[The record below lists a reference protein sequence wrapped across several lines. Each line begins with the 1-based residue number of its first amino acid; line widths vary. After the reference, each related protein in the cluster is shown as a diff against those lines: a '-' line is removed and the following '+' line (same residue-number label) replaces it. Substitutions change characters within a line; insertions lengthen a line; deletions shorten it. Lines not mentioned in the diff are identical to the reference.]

1 MGARGARCGICYV
14 VDAGTDHR
22 LNPRED
28 VDPHGG
34 HGTPHEPTPTIWPV
48 GFAVGIACV
57 FVGLILSNVVIVVGA
72 VLTAIFSFL
81 WIRDVTTGYRAAPAQ
96 PVEEPEP
103 ASAAPATGVPE
114 PGEGEIIR
122 FPRSKFLEATTLG
135 LGGLIGGIVTA
146 PVLGFTVLPPF
157 IKQGYPE
164 IDVGALDD
172 FPLNKFVIVTFLLN
186 PEHGEVSRRT
196 AYIRNN
202 GLLGDAPSFTALSNR
217 CVHLGCP
224 VQVNGLPLDDQKKE
238 TRGGD
243 QEVTLIPTAAAAG
256 FGCPCHGG
264 QYDNEGNRTA
274 GPPVR
279 ALDRYE
285 FRIKDGRLLLGKTF
299 SISEVDGTGAE
310 ARMHRYPLAGPG
322 QHVDGLEGWLYPIQP
337 PR

>member
-1 MGARGARCGICYV
+1 M
-14 VDAGTDHR
+14 
-22 LNPRED
+22 
-28 VDPHGG
+28 DPHGG

-48 GFAVGIACV
+48 GFAVGIVCI
-57 FVGLILSNVVIVVGA
+57 FVGLILSPIVAGVGA
-72 VLTAIFSFL
+72 LLAVIFGFL
-81 WIRDVTTGYRAAPAQ
+81 WIRDVTSHLGAPTQ
-96 PVEEPEP
+96 PEESPEP
-103 ASAAPATGVPE
+103 APAAPPIPAHKGGPAMPE

-122 FPRSKFLEATTLG
+122 YPRSKFLEAATLG
-135 LGGLIGGIVTA
+135 LGGLIGVVVTA

-157 IKQGYPE
+157 IKQGHPK
-164 IDVGALDD
+164 IDAGAIED
-172 FPLNKFVIVTFLLN
+172 FPENDFVIVTFLLE

-202 GLLGDAPSFTALSNR
+202 GLLDDAPSFTVLSNR

-224 VQVNGLPLDDQKKE
+224 VQVNGLPLDEQRKTE
-238 TRGGD
+238 RNEGQVITR
-243 QEVTLIPTAAAAG
+243 IPTAAAAG

-285 FRIKDGRLLLGKTF
+285 FEINNGRLLLGETY
-299 SISEVDGTGAE
+299 SVSEVDGTGSE
-310 ARMHRYPLAGPG
+310 AQIHAYPLAGPG
-322 QHVDGLEGWLYPIQP
+322 QHVDGPEALLYPVMP